1 MSGPRYTMDEADK
14 ILTAPGS
21 LLEVETRVVEDRL
34 LRVFK
39 NLWPSARALWLHATK
54 QHADKI
60 YVVYE
65 NQRFTFREMFER
77 SVHCAAVFREVYG
90 VRKGDRVVICSRNFP
105 AYYVAFWACHLLG
118 AVTSLVNA
126 WLPLEP
132 LQHCIA
138 LTKCKLILLDPERA
152 NVIEPIVDGLKDM
165 AGASGCIVMEEHEG
179 KGLWK
184 GMDNFGTIFSRSLAN
199 PETVLDDPLITPED
213 DATLVFTSGTTGL
226 PKGVLSSQ
234 RAFLTILFTNAFI
247 AGRDVLRRGEPFPPP
262 PDAGPQKGALLSTPL
277 FHVTGTAVT
286 LNATMHGYKL
296 VLLRKWDVP
305 EAARLCRE
313 ENVRT
318 LAGIPFM
325 LTDLE
330 NDLAGFPM
338 ESITVGGAPVA
349 GSLVVRSKET
359 FPSTIMANAYGL
371 TETNSTAIGLGECRM
386 PMLFLLLNEYYCS
399 WGRLFSS
406 ARKQA
411 RLCIF
416 HRRVCLDIIWT
427 SGIPPPV
434 TECILMKKD
443 VEAAPGEVGEVWLR
457 GPGIMKRYYGDRAA
471 TEKALTQDGWLMTGD
486 LGYRDTE
493 GFLFIKGRIKDIII
507 RGGENVDCVS
517 IESALHTEPGVLE
530 AAAVGVPDKR
540 LGELVAAVVTV
551 KPSWRGKV
559 KEAKLL
565 SLVKKLLPKF
575 AVPVMVMV
583 QDGEFGEFSII
594 FLSRGVY

>member
-1 MSGPRYTMDEADK
+1 MSGPRYTIDEADK

-65 NQRFTFREMFER
+65 KQRYTFREMFER

-90 VRKGDRVVICSRNFP
+90 VQKGDRVAICSRNFP

-126 WLPLEP
+126 WLPLKS
-132 LQHCIA
+132 LQHCIT

-152 NVIEPIVDGLKDM
+152 NVIEPIVDRLKDM
-165 AGASGCIVMEEHEG
+165 AGASGCIVMEEHDG

-199 PETVLDDPLITPED
+199 PEFVLDDTLITPED
-213 DATLVFTSGTTGL
+213 DATIVFTSGTTGL

-234 RAFLTILFTNAFI
+234 RAFLTILFTSAFI
-247 AGRDVLRRGEPFPPP
+247 AGREALRRGEPFPPP

-277 FHVTGTAVT
+277 FHVTGTAIT
-286 LNATMHGYKL
+286 LNATMHGYKI

-318 LAGIPFM
+318 FGGIPFM

-330 NDLAGFPM
+330 GHLTGFPM

-349 GSLVVRSKET
+349 GSLIVRSKKT
-359 FPSTIMANAYGL
+359 FPSTVMANAYGL
-371 TETNSTAIGLGECRM
+371 TETNSTAIGIAGDDYL
-386 PMLFLLLNEYYCS
+386 
-399 WGRLFSS
+399 
-406 ARKQA
+406 ARPES
-411 RLCIF
+411 
-416 HRRVCLDIIWT
+416 
-427 SGIPPPV
+427 SGIPLPV
-434 TECILMKKD
+434 TECIIMKKD

-457 GPGIMKRYYGDRAA
+457 GPGIMKRYCGDRAA

-486 LGYRDTE
+486 LGYRDAE
-493 GFLFIKGRIKDIII
+493 GYLFIKGRIKDIII

-517 IESALHTEPGVLE
+517 IESALHNEPGVLE

-559 KEAKLL
+559 KEKKLL

-583 QDGEFGEFSII
+583 QDGEFVHTPSGKIVKSTLRIAAQKEWERRTRKSDMAKHK
-594 FLSRGVY
+594 L

>member
-1 MSGPRYTMDEADK
+1 MDEVDK

-54 QHADKI
+54 QHANKI

-65 NQRFTFREMFER
+65 NQRYTFREMFDK
-77 SVHCAAVFREVYG
+77 SAHCAAVFREVYG

-138 LTKCKLILLDPERA
+138 LTKCKLVLLDPERA
-152 NVIEPIVDGLKDM
+152 DIIEPIVDRLKDM
-165 AGASGCIVMEEHEG
+165 AGISGYLVMEEHEG
-179 KGLWK
+179 KGLWN
-184 GMDNFGTIFSRSLAN
+184 GMDNFGTIFSRSSGNLKF
-199 PETVLDDPLITPED
+199 VLDNPLITPDD
-213 DATLVFTSGTTGL
+213 DATIVFTSGTTGL

-234 RAFLTILFTNAFI
+234 RAFLTILFTSAFI
-247 AGRDVLRRGEPFPPP
+247 AGRDALRRGEAFPPP
-262 PDAGPQKGALLSTPL
+262 PDVGPQKGALLSTPL

-296 VLLRKWDVP
+296 ILLRKWDVP
-305 EAARLCRE
+305 EVARLCKE
-313 ENVRT
+313 ENVKT
-318 LAGIPFM
+318 LGGIPFM

-330 NDLAGFPM
+330 SHLAGFPM

-349 GSLVVRSKET
+349 GSLIARSKET
-359 FPSTIMANAYGL
+359 FPSAIMANAYGL
-371 TETNSTAIGLGECRM
+371 TETNSTAIGLAGDDY
-386 PMLFLLLNEYYCS
+386 L
-399 WGRLFSS
+399 
-406 ARKQA
+406 ARPES
-411 RLCIF
+411 
-416 HRRVCLDIIWT
+416 
-427 SGIPPPV
+427 SGIPLPV
-434 TECILMKKD
+434 TECIIMKKD

-457 GPGIMKRYYGDRAA
+457 GPGVMKRYYGDRAA

-486 LGYRDTE
+486 LGYRDAE

-517 IESALHTEPGVLE
+517 IENALHTEPGVLE

-559 KEAKLL
+559 KEEKLL

-575 AVPVMVMV
+575 AIPVMIIV
-583 QDGEFGEFSII
+583 QDGEFVHTPSGKIVKSTLRVAAHKEWERRTSAATHK
-594 FLSRGVY
+594 L

>member
-65 NQRFTFREMFER
+65 NQRYTFREMFER

-126 WLPLEP
+126 WLPLKP

-152 NVIEPIVDGLKDM
+152 NIIEPIVDRLKDM
-165 AGASGCIVMEEHEG
+165 AGASGYIVIEEHEG

-199 PETVLDDPLITPED
+199 PESVLDDPLITPED

-305 EAARLCRE
+305 EVARLCRE

-318 LAGIPFM
+318 LGGIPFM
-325 LTDLE
+325 LSDLE
-330 NDLAGFPM
+330 SHLAGFPM

-349 GSLVVRSKET
+349 RSLVVRSKET
-359 FPSTIMANAYGL
+359 FPSAVMANAYGL
-371 TETNSTAIGLGECRM
+371 TETNSTAIGLAGEDY
-386 PMLFLLLNEYYCS
+386 L
-399 WGRLFSS
+399 
-406 ARKQA
+406 ARPES
-411 RLCIF
+411 
-416 HRRVCLDIIWT
+416 

-434 TECILMKKD
+434 TECIIMKKD

-493 GFLFIKGRIKDIII
+493 GFVFIKGRIKDIII

-551 KPSWRGKV
+551 KPSWCGKV
-559 KEAKLL
+559 KEEKLL

-583 QDGEFGEFSII
+583 QDGEFVHTPSGKIVKSTLRIAAQKEWERRTRNSDTAKHK
-594 FLSRGVY
+594 L

>member
-1 MSGPRYTMDEADK
+1 MSGPRYTIDEADK

-65 NQRFTFREMFER
+65 NQRYTFREMFEK
-77 SVHCAAVFREVYG
+77 SVQCAAVFREVYG
-90 VRKGDRVVICSRNFP
+90 VTKGDRVVICSRNFP

-126 WLPLEP
+126 WLPREP

-152 NVIEPIVDGLKDM
+152 NVIEPVVDRLKDI

-179 KGLWK
+179 KGVWK
-184 GMDNFGTIFSRSLAN
+184 GMDNFGTFFSRSLAN
-199 PETVLDDPLITPED
+199 PESVLDDPVITPED
-213 DATLVFTSGTTGL
+213 DATIVFTSGTTGL

-234 RAFLTILFTNAFI
+234 RAFLTILFTSAFI
-247 AGRDVLRRGEPFPPP
+247 AGRDALRRGVAFPPP

-286 LNATMHGYKL
+286 LNSTMHGYKL

-330 NDLAGFPM
+330 SHLAGFPM

-349 GSLVVRSKET
+349 GSLIVRSKET
-359 FPSTIMANAYGL
+359 FPSAVMANAYGL
-371 TETNSTAIGLGECRM
+371 TETNSTTTGLAGDDY
-386 PMLFLLLNEYYCS
+386 L
-399 WGRLFSS
+399 
-406 ARKQA
+406 ARPES
-411 RLCIF
+411 
-416 HRRVCLDIIWT
+416 

-434 TECILMKKD
+434 TECIIMKKD
-443 VEAAPGEVGEVWLR
+443 VEAVPGEIGEVWLR
-457 GPGIMKRYYGDRAA
+457 GAGIMKRYYGDPAA
-471 TEKALTQDGWLMTGD
+471 TEKALTQDGWLLTGD
-486 LGYRDTE
+486 LGYRDAE

-559 KEAKLL
+559 KEEKLL

-575 AVPVMVMV
+575 AVPVMVVV
-583 QDGEFGEFSII
+583 QDGEFVHTPSGKIVKSILRI
-594 FLSRGVY
+594 AAQKEWERRTRKSNTAKHKL

>member
-1 MSGPRYTMDEADK
+1 DK

-65 NQRFTFREMFER
+65 NQRYTFREMFEK
-77 SVHCAAVFREVYG
+77 SVHCAAVFREVYALI
-90 VRKGDRVVICSRNFP
+90 GDRVVICSRNFP

-118 AVTSLVNA
+118 CVSDLRCR
-126 WLPLEP
+126 WLPLES

-152 NVIEPIVDGLKDM
+152 NVIEPVVDRLKDM

-179 KGLWK
+179 KGIWK
-184 GMDNFGTIFSRSLAN
+184 GMDNFGTFFSRSLAN
-199 PETVLDDPLITPED
+199 PGSVIDDPVITPED
-213 DATLVFTSGTTGL
+213 DATIVFTSGTTGL
-226 PKGVLSSQ
+226 PSKML
-234 RAFLTILFTNAFI
+234 ILCPGHVSTTFI
-247 AGRDVLRRGEPFPPP
+247 AGRDALRRGVPFPPP

-286 LNATMHGYKL
+286 LNSTMHGYKL

-305 EAARLCRE
+305 EGRAIRLCRE

-318 LAGIPFM
+318 LGSIPFM

-330 NDLAGFPM
+330 SHLAGFPM

-349 GSLVVRSKET
+349 GSLIVRSKET
-359 FPSTIMANAYGL
+359 FPSAVMANAYGL
-371 TETNSTAIGLGECRM
+371 TETNSTTIGLAGDDY
-386 PMLFLLLNEYYCS
+386 L
-399 WGRLFSS
+399 
-406 ARKQA
+406 ARPES
-411 RLCIF
+411 
-416 HRRVCLDIIWT
+416 

-434 TECILMKKD
+434 TECIIMKKD
-443 VEAAPGEVGEVWLR
+443 VEAAPGEIGEVWLR
-457 GPGIMKRYYGDRAA
+457 GPGIMKRYYGDPVA
-471 TEKALTQDGWLMTGD
+471 TEKALTQDGWLLTGD
-486 LGYRDTE
+486 LGCRDAE

-559 KEAKLL
+559 KEEKLL

-583 QDGEFGEFSII
+583 QDGEFMHTPSGKIVKSILRI
-594 FLSRGVY
+594 AAQKEWERRTRNSNTAKHKL